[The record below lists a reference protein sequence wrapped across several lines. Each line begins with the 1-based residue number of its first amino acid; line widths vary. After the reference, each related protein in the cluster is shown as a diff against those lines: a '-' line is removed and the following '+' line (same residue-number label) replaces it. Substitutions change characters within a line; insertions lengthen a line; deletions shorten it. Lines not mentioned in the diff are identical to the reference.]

1 MKETI
6 DLKAIR
12 KQLPSGAINEIAKR
26 TGHSRPV
33 VSNFFRDKGMN
44 KPKAAPEMLKAAAEI
59 ITAHKA
65 KEREAMQAIN
75 EAMNEA

>member
-1 MKETI
+1 MKANI
-6 DLKAIR
+6 DLTEVR

-26 TGHSRPV
+26 TGYSRPV

-44 KPKAAPEMLKAAAEI
+44 KPKAAAEMLKAAAEI

-65 KEREAMQAIN
+65 KEREAA
-75 EAMNEA
+75 EALNAAMSEA